1 MKTAKLLQILGG
13 AGFTGEQAEALIE
26 HFSQLPHTHTADQI
40 TDFDEAV
47 TEIVESGDAV
57 VADDEEDD

>member
-1 MKTAKLLQILGG
+1 MKAAKLLQILGD
-13 AGFTGEQAEALIE
+13 ANFTGEQAEALIE
-26 HFSQLPHTHTADQI
+26 HFAQKPHTHTAEEI

-57 VADDEEDD
+57 ADDEGDD

>member
-1 MKTAKLLQILGG
+1 MKPAKFLELAGE
-13 AGFTGEQAEALIE
+13 AGFTGEQADFLLQ
-26 HFSQLPHTHTADQI
+26 HMSQLPHTHTADQI

-57 VADDEEDD
+57 ADEEDD